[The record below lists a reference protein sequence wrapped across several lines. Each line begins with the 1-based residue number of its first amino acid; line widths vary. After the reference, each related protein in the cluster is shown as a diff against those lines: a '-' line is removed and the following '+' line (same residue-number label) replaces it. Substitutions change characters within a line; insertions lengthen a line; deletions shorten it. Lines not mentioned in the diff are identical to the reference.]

1 MKLGLSTRMSRVKAS
16 AIREILKVTERPDI
30 LSFAGGLPAPESFP
44 IEAIARAHERVF
56 AEEAAS
62 ALQYGTTEGYAP
74 LRAWIAERLCGRGI
88 ACTAENVIVTSGSQ
102 QGIDLAAK
110 ILLDKGDTVIVENPS
125 YLAALQVFSGYE
137 ARIATVGSDDDG
149 MRTSELARVID
160 ETGAKL
166 IYVTPTFQNPKGT
179 TLSLERRLELVRI
192 AREKNV
198 AVLEDEPYAELRY
211 TGRTLPPLAALDPE
225 APIIHLGTFSK
236 TLAPGLRIAWAVA
249 ATETIHALT
258 VAKQAADLHTNTLT
272 QRAVARMLETFDY
285 DSHLG
290 HIRELY
296 GERCRAMRAAV
307 LASFP
312 RGVRCTNPAG
322 GLFLWATVPGVDAD
336 ELLVD
341 AVRERVAFVPGAP
354 FFARNPDRSSL
365 RLNFSNRPSELIA
378 EGIARL
384 GKAAANRLAGAEP
397 PAQIATSP

>member
-44 IEAIARAHERVF
+44 VEAIARAHERVF
-56 AEEAAS
+56 AEEAAA
-62 ALQYGTTEGYAP
+62 ALQYGTTEGFGP
-74 LRAWIAERLCGRGI
+74 LRAWIAERLHGRGI
-88 ACTAENVIVTSGSQ
+88 ACTPENVIVTSGSQ
-102 QGIDLAAK
+102 QGIDLTAK
-110 ILLDKGDTVIVENPS
+110 ILLDAGDTVVVENPS

-137 ARIATVGSDDDG
+137 ARIATVGSDDEG
-149 MRTSELARVID
+149 MRTSELERVID
-160 ETGAKL
+160 QTGAKL

-179 TLSLERRLELVRI
+179 TLSLERRLQLVKI

-198 AVLEDEPYAELRY
+198 AILEDEPYAELRY
-211 TGRTLPPLAALDPE
+211 AGAALPSLAALDPD
-225 APIIHLGTFSK
+225 APVVHLGTFSK

-249 ATETIHALT
+249 APETIHALT

-285 DSHLG
+285 DGHLAG
-290 HIRELY
+290 IRDLY
-296 GERCRAMRAAV
+296 GDRCRAMRAAV
-307 LASFP
+307 AASFP
-312 RGVRCTNPAG
+312 KGTRCTDPAG
-322 GLFLWATVPGVDAD
+322 GLFLWASVPGVDAD

-341 AVRERVAFVPGAP
+341 ALRDRVAFVPGAP
-354 FFARNPDRSSL
+354 FFARTPDRSAL

-384 GKAAANRLAGAEP
+384 GRAAAKRLAGAELHS
-397 PAQIATSP
+397 QIATSA